1 MRLLN
6 VVSELHLPSNA
17 VPVIPEVFV
26 DVQIPDSPLHVHVRR
41 LLKKL
46 TGDTCSPD
54 HFQVLPEEH
63 AKREH
68 KQQDERVIG
77 AIRVIKQF
85 VLGVVGLPCSH
96 LWLWL
101 IEEYLAVTKLPVA
114 KENHEEGRVIQDLEG
129 SIVHRWTVQR
139 GLSIVISK
147 QVSL

>member
-1 MRLLN
+1 MAIDINWVLEGVIICKIHEDFLASLTYPQLFQGFVVNRLDAQTILEMRLLN

-54 HFQVLPEEH
+54 HFQVLPKEH

-68 KQQDERVIG
+68 KQQDECVIG
-77 AIRVIKQF
+77 AI
-85 VLGVVGLPCSH
+85 
-96 LWLWL
+96 
-101 IEEYLAVTKLPVA
+101 
-114 KENHEEGRVIQDLEG
+114 
-129 SIVHRWTVQR
+129 
-139 GLSIVISK
+139 
-147 QVSL
+147 